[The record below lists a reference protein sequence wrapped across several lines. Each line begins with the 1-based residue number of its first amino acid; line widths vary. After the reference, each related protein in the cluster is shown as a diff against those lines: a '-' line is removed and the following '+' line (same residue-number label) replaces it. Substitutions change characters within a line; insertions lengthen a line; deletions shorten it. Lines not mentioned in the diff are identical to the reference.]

1 MPCFKH
7 YGYFL
12 CALKCA
18 MIMAA
23 TAAAVTVDEKW
34 EKSLLLLYLKSFA
47 KSQEVSE
54 RKKMMARR
62 VLQQNVKA

>member
-1 MPCFKH
+1 M
-7 YGYFL
+7 
-12 CALKCA
+12 A
-18 MIMAA
+18 AA
-23 TAAAVTVDEKW
+23 TAVAVDEKW

>member
-23 TAAAVTVDEKW
+23 ATAVAVDEKW